1 MSQVG
6 LILQFSDLTFDQKS
20 ATTQANQFTAAA
32 HCITIHGIT
41 ALGALLV
48 GADLLDALQH
58 AHHNLLSWPGRRGSR
73 GQCVVPS
80 PSLQQSAVRS
90 HLVTAQ
96 HGKHP
101 GLLCILG
108 RAKLVDRG
116 RSRRSPRDQSGTKIG
131 KETVHCVMISWPL
144 WASSSQASSKA
155 GTARWIISGCPARH
169 RKPCPRLSWQ
179 TAQASRCASSL
190 LHR

>member
-48 GADLLDALQH
+48 GGRPGGRAPARSPQS
-58 AHHNLLSWPGRRGSR
+58 ASWPVRRGSR